1 MAAEAATTNLTT
13 TASSGPSQ
21 SVVDFLTVY
30 VTQKG
35 FQILGAI
42 VILLVG
48 FLATRW
54 IGRIMQRS
62 LERKEME
69 PPVRMLILRVTK
81 LLLLALTLIMA
92 VDKMGFNVTALVAG
106 VGVAGVGVG
115 LAMQGVLGNLVAGLT
130 IIFTKP
136 FRVGDYIEIHDVHG
150 QVAQIELFSTLLTHA
165 DRSKVIIPN
174 RKIVGEIL
182 HNYGTIRQADMN
194 VGVAYDTNIQEAL
207 AVVRDIL
214 KRNPRVLKEMTP
226 GVGVSTLA
234 DSSINIAIRPW
245 VAVPDY
251 GAAQAE
257 IYQALLDEFRARN
270 IQLPFPQREIRILN
284 GAAQASGRHVA
295 A

>member
-1 MAAEAATTNLTT
+1 MAAAVTNVTT
-13 TASSGPSQ
+13 TAASGPSQ
-21 SVVDFLTVY
+21 SVVDYLTVY

-42 VILLVG
+42 LILIIGV
-48 FLATRW
+48 LATRW
-54 IGRIMQRS
+54 LGRLLERS
-62 LERKEME
+62 LQKKEME
-69 PPVRMLILRVTK
+69 PPVRMLILRVSK
-81 LLLLALTLIMA
+81 LLLLALTVIMA

-136 FRVGDYIEIHDVHG
+136 FRVGDYVEIHDVHG
-150 QVAQIELFSTLLTHA
+150 QVVQIELFSTVLTHA
-165 DRSKVIIPN
+165 DRSRVIVPN

-182 HNYGTIRQADMN
+182 HNYGTIRQVDMS
-194 VGVAYDTNIQEAL
+194 VGVAYDTNIPEAV
-207 AVVRDIL
+207 AVVRDVL
-214 KRNPRVLKEMTP
+214 KRNSRVLKELAP
-226 GVGVSTLA
+226 GVGVNMLG

-257 IYQALLDEFRARN
+257 IYQALLEEFRARN
-270 IQLPFPQREIRILN
+270 IQVPFPQREIRILN
-284 GAAQASGRHVA
+284 GAAEAGGRQVGV
-295 A
+295 